1 MCCLFIENDS
11 FCHKFKS
18 ELRSLLQK
26 RTRNLMADRSQRI
39 TGQNWHCRRQF
50 FAIFVVT
57 VKTKTL
63 FSESKADAEGI
74 MKHLDTG
81 TGLDRCTSRQLHVQ
95 S

>member
-1 MCCLFIENDS
+1 
-11 FCHKFKS
+11 
-18 ELRSLLQK
+18 
-26 RTRNLMADRSQRI
+26 MADRSQRI

-81 TGLDRCTSRQLHVQ
+81 TGLDVPAGNYMFKANITNTRTRCEKCSKLTIKTPEQPAGVDV
-95 S
+95 